1 MDINVEAGSNGRYPG
16 ILAANS
22 FVEDLVGVERTVDT
36 TSVSLADRR
45 VLITGA
51 GGAYAGRGMG
61 RVIATTFAQAGA
73 RVAAA
78 DIDLDA
84 ARATAADIV
93 GGGAECI
100 ALQVD
105 VMSSHSVDEMV
116 DAAARALGGIDV
128 LVNHAGLGNHDLLA
142 DTDDEAWRRILGINL
157 DGPFF
162 ATRRILPLMLAAGGG
177 CVINTISISGLAGGR
192 AGAAYTIAKHGLV
205 GLTKNVAA
213 TYGHAGIRCN
223 GVSPGRIRA
232 LSEDRTPVDAP
243 LSPIGPAAEVD
254 EILSRASATR
264 PREGSPQEVASTVAF
279 LASDAASYING
290 AIIPVDGG
298 WIAV

>member
-1 MDINVEAGSNGRYPG
+1 
-16 ILAANS
+16 
-22 FVEDLVGVERTVDT
+22 
-36 TSVSLADRR
+36 

-61 RVIATTFAQAGA
+61 RVIATTFARAGA
-73 RVAAA
+73 HVAAA

-84 ARATAADIV
+84 AHATAAGIID
-93 GGGAECI
+93 GGGECA

-105 VMSSHSVDEMV
+105 VTSSESVDSMV
-116 DAAARALGGIDV
+116 DAAIGALGGIDV
-128 LVNHAGLGNHDLLA
+128 LVNHAGQGNHDLLA
-142 DTDDEAWRRILGINL
+142 DTADEVWRRILGINL
-157 DGPFF
+157 DGPFYV
-162 ATRRILPLMLAAGGG
+162 TRRTLPLMLAAGGG

-205 GLTKNVAA
+205 GLTRNVAA
-213 TYGHAGIRCN
+213 TYGGAGIRCN

-232 LSEDRTPVDAP
+232 VTEDGTPADAP
-243 LSPIGPAAEVD
+243 LSPTGPAAEVD
-254 EILSRASATR
+254 EIFGRAGATR
-264 PREGSPQEVASTVAF
+264 PRSGSPQEVASTIAF